1 MKLKKRKG
9 IEMETVNF
17 IIKNFNDVLFL
28 TWEHIYMVGISLAFA
43 TLIGVPLGII
53 ITKNELLAKK
63 IINSANIMMTIPS
76 IALFGL
82 MMPVL
87 AIIGQ
92 GLGKVPA
99 IIALILYSQLP
110 IIRNTYVAIKNV
122 SPSIRNAGKGMGM
135 NRWEL
140 LKEVEIP
147 IAVPVIVAGLRTAAV
162 MNIGI
167 AAIAAYVGAG
177 GLGVYI
183 QNGIDRVYPEMILAG
198 ALLVSIFAILVDAGM
213 ALVEKVLTPTGILIQ
228 KRLSQ

>member
-1 MKLKKRKG
+1 MNTLK
-9 IEMETVNF
+9 F
-17 IIKNFNDVLFL
+17 ILNNYDNVLFL
-28 TWEHIYMVGISLAFA
+28 MWEHIYMVGISLLIA
-43 TLIGVPLGII
+43 TAIGVPLGII
-53 ITKNELLAKK
+53 ITKNENLARKV
-63 IINSANIMMTIPS
+63 INSANIMMTVPS

-82 MMPVL
+82 MMPAL
-87 AIIGQ
+87 ALIGQ

-147 IAVPVIVAGLRTAAV
+147 IAIPVIVAGLRTAAV

-198 ALLVSIFAILVDAGM
+198 ALLVSIFAILVDASM
-213 ALVEKVLTPTGILIQ
+213 ALLERVLTPTGLQVQ

>member
-1 MKLKKRKG
+1 MDTL
-9 IEMETVNF
+9 NF
-17 IIKNFNDVLFL
+17 IIQNYGDVLFL
-28 TWEHIYMVGISLAFA
+28 TGEHVFMVSVSLLIA
-43 TLIGVPLGII
+43 TAIGVPLGII
-53 ITKNELLAKK
+53 ITKNEALAKRV
-63 IINSANIMMTIPS
+63 INSANIMMTIPS

-87 AIIGQ
+87 AVIGH

-198 ALLVSIFAILVDAGM
+198 AFLVAIFAILVDAGM
-213 ALVEKVLTPTGILIQ
+213 ALVERVLTPTGIIIQ
-228 KRLSQ
+228 KRVSQ

>member
-1 MKLKKRKG
+1 MDTLD
-9 IEMETVNF
+9 F
-17 IIKNFNDVLFL
+17 IINNYEDVLFL
-28 TWEHIYMVGISLAFA
+28 TGEHIFMVSVSLLIA
-43 TLIGVPLGII
+43 TAIGVPLGIL
-53 ITKNELLAKK
+53 ITKNEALAKK
-63 IINSANIMMTIPS
+63 VINSANIMMTIPS

-87 AIIGQ
+87 AVIGQ

-122 SPSIRNAGKGMGM
+122 SPSIRNAGRGMGM
-135 NRWEL
+135 NRWQL

-147 IAVPVIVAGLRTAAV
+147 IAIPVIVAGLRTAAV

-183 QNGIDRVYPEMILAG
+183 QNGIDRVYPEMIIAG

-213 ALVEKVLTPTGILIQ
+213 ALVERVLTPTGILIQ
-228 KRLSQ
+228 KKVSE

>member
-1 MKLKKRKG
+1 MSTLK
-9 IEMETVNF
+9 F
-17 IIKNFNDVLFL
+17 ILNNYNNVLFL
-28 TWEHIYMVGISLAFA
+28 MWEHIYMVGISLLIA
-43 TLIGVPLGII
+43 TAIGVPLGII
-53 ITKNELLAKK
+53 ITKNENLARKV
-63 IINSANIMMTIPS
+63 INSANIMMTVPS

-82 MMPVL
+82 MMPAL
-87 AIIGQ
+87 ALIGQ

-147 IAVPVIVAGLRTAAV
+147 IAIPVIVAGLRTAAV

-198 ALLVSIFAILVDAGM
+198 ALLVSIFAILVDASM
-213 ALVEKVLTPTGILIQ
+213 ALLERVLTPTGLQVQ

>member
-1 MKLKKRKG
+1 MDTL
-9 IEMETVNF
+9 NF
-17 IIKNFNDVLFL
+17 IIKNIDNVLFL
-28 TWEHIYMVGISLAFA
+28 TWEHIYMVGISLVIA

-53 ITKNELLAKK
+53 ITKNENLAKK
-63 IINSANIMMTIPS
+63 VINGANILMTVPS

-82 MMPVL
+82 MLPVL
-87 AIIGQ
+87 AVIGQ

-122 SPSIRNAGKGMGM
+122 PPSIRNAGKGMGM

-198 ALLVSIFAILVDAGM
+198 ALLVSIFAILVDAAM
-213 ALVEKVLTPTGILIQ
+213 ALVERVLTPTGIQIQ

>member
-1 MKLKKRKG
+1 MDTL
-9 IEMETVNF
+9 NF
-17 IIKNFNDVLFL
+17 IIQNYDDVLFL
-28 TWEHIYMVGISLAFA
+28 TWEHIFMVSVSLIIA
-43 TLIGVPLGII
+43 TAIGVPLGII
-53 ITKNELLAKK
+53 ITKKEELAKK
-63 IINSANIMMTIPS
+63 VINSANIMMTIPS

-87 AIIGQ
+87 AVIGQ
-92 GLGKVPA
+92 GLGKLPA

-122 SPSIRNAGKGMGM
+122 SPSIRDAGRGMGM

-167 AAIAAYVGAG
+167 AAIATYVGAG

-183 QNGIDRVYPEMILAG
+183 QNGIDRVYPEMIIAG
-198 ALLVSIFAILVDAGM
+198 ALLVSVFAILVDAVM
-213 ALVEKVLTPTGILIQ
+213 ALVERGITPTGILIQ

>member
-1 MKLKKRKG
+1 MSTLK
-9 IEMETVNF
+9 F
-17 IIKNFNDVLFL
+17 ILNNYNNVLFL
-28 TWEHIYMVGISLAFA
+28 MWEHIYMVGISLLIA
-43 TLIGVPLGII
+43 TAIGVPLGII
-53 ITKNELLAKK
+53 ITKNENLARKV
-63 IINSANIMMTIPS
+63 INSANIMMTVPS

-82 MMPVL
+82 MMPAL
-87 AIIGQ
+87 ALIGQ

-147 IAVPVIVAGLRTAAV
+147 IAIPVIVAGLRTAAV

-198 ALLVSIFAILVDAGM
+198 ALLVAIFAILVDASM
-213 ALVEKVLTPTGILIQ
+213 ALLERVLTPTGLQVQ

>member
-1 MKLKKRKG
+1 MDTL
-9 IEMETVNF
+9 NF
-17 IIKNFNDVLFL
+17 IIKNINEVLFL
-28 TWEHIYMVGISLAFA
+28 TWEHIYMVSISLVIA
-43 TLIGVPLGII
+43 TFIGVPLGII
-53 ITKNELLAKK
+53 ITKNENLAKK
-63 IINSANIMMTIPS
+63 VINGANIMMTVPS

-82 MMPVL
+82 MMPAL

-198 ALLVSIFAILVDAGM
+198 ALLVSIFAILVDATM
-213 ALVEKVLTPTGILIQ
+213 ALVERVLTPTGIRIQ
-228 KRLSQ
+228 QRLPQ

>member
-1 MKLKKRKG
+1 MDTL
-9 IEMETVNF
+9 NF
-17 IIKNFNDVLFL
+17 IIKNIDNVLFL
-28 TWEHIYMVGISLAFA
+28 TWEHIYMVGISLVIA

-53 ITKNELLAKK
+53 ITKNENLAKK
-63 IINSANIMMTIPS
+63 VINGANIMMTVPS

-82 MMPVL
+82 MLPVL
-87 AIIGQ
+87 AVIGQ

-198 ALLVSIFAILVDAGM
+198 ALLVSIFAILVDATM
-213 ALVEKVLTPTGILIQ
+213 ALVERVLTPTGIRIQ
-228 KRLSQ
+228 QRLPQ

>member
-1 MKLKKRKG
+1 MDTL
-9 IEMETVNF
+9 NF
-17 IIKNFNDVLFL
+17 IIKNIDNVLFL
-28 TWEHIYMVGISLAFA
+28 TWEHIYMVGISLVIA

-53 ITKNELLAKK
+53 ITKNENLAKK
-63 IINSANIMMTIPS
+63 VINGANIMMTVPS

-82 MMPVL
+82 MLPVL
-87 AIIGQ
+87 AIIGE

-122 SPSIRNAGKGMGM
+122 PPSIRNAGKGMGM

-198 ALLVSIFAILVDAGM
+198 ALLVSIFAILVDAVM
-213 ALVEKVLTPTGILIQ
+213 ALVERVLTPTGILIQ
-228 KRLSQ
+228 KRMSQ

>member
-1 MKLKKRKG
+1 MDTLD
-9 IEMETVNF
+9 F
-17 IIKNFNDVLFL
+17 IINNYEDVLFL
-28 TWEHIYMVGISLAFA
+28 TGEHIFMVSVSLLIA
-43 TLIGVPLGII
+43 TAIGVPLGIL
-53 ITKNELLAKK
+53 ITKNEALAKK
-63 IINSANIMMTIPS
+63 VINSANIMMTIPS

-87 AIIGQ
+87 AVIGQ

-122 SPSIRNAGKGMGM
+122 SPPIRNAGKGMGM

-198 ALLVSIFAILVDAGM
+198 ALLVSVFAILVDAGM
-213 ALVEKVLTPTGILIQ
+213 ALVERMLTPSGILIQ

>member
-1 MKLKKRKG
+1 MDTL
-9 IEMETVNF
+9 NF
-17 IIKNFNDVLFL
+17 IIKNYTNVLFL
-28 TWEHIYMVGISLAFA
+28 TWEHILMVSISLIIA
-43 TLIGVPLGII
+43 TAIGVPLGIV
-53 ITKNELLAKK
+53 ITTNENLAKRV
-63 IINSANIMMTIPS
+63 INGANIIMTVPS

-87 AIIGQ
+87 ALIGH

-122 SPSIRNAGKGMGM
+122 SPSMRNAGRGMGM
-135 NRWEL
+135 NRWQL

-147 IAVPVIVAGLRTAAV
+147 IAIPVIVAGLRTAAV

-198 ALLVSIFAILVDAGM
+198 ALLVSIFAIVVDAAM
-213 ALVEKVLTPTGILIQ
+213 ALLERALTPTGILIQ

>member
-1 MKLKKRKG
+1 MGTL
-9 IEMETVNF
+9 NF
-17 IIKNFNDVLFL
+17 IIKNIHNVLFL
-28 TWEHIYMVGISLAFA
+28 TWEHIYMVGVSLIIA
-43 TLIGVPLGII
+43 TLIGVPLGIM
-53 ITKNELLAKK
+53 ITKNENMAKK
-63 IINSANIMMTIPS
+63 VINSANIMMTVPS

-82 MMPVL
+82 MLPVL
-87 AIIGQ
+87 ALIGE
-92 GLGKVPA
+92 GLGKLPA

-122 SPSIRNAGKGMGM
+122 SPSIRDAGKGMGM

-147 IAVPVIVAGLRTAAV
+147 IAIPVIVAGLRTAAV

-198 ALLVSIFAILVDAGM
+198 ALLVSILAIVVDAAM
-213 ALVEKVLTPTGILIQ
+213 ALAERVLTPKGIQIQ
-228 KRLSQ
+228 KRLSR

>member
-1 MKLKKRKG
+1 MDTLK
-9 IEMETVNF
+9 F
-17 IIKNFNDVLFL
+17 IIQNYDDVLFL
-28 TWEHIYMVGISLAFA
+28 AWEHIFMVSVSLIIA
-43 TLIGVPLGII
+43 TAIGVPLGIV
-53 ITKNELLAKK
+53 ITKNEALAKK
-63 IINSANIMMTIPS
+63 VINSANIMMTIPS

-87 AIIGQ
+87 ALVGQ

-99 IIALILYSQLP
+99 IIALTLYSQLP

-122 SPSIRNAGKGMGM
+122 SPSIRDAGRGMGM

-147 IAVPVIVAGLRTAAV
+147 IAVPIIVAGLRTAAV

-167 AAIAAYVGAG
+167 AAIATYVGAG

-198 ALLVSIFAILVDAGM
+198 ALLVSVFAILVDAVM
-213 ALVEKVLTPTGILIQ
+213 AMVERGITPTGILIQ

>member
-1 MKLKKRKG
+1 MDTL
-9 IEMETVNF
+9 NF
-17 IIKNFNDVLFL
+17 IIKNIDNVLFL
-28 TWEHIYMVGISLAFA
+28 TWEHIYMVGISLVIA

-53 ITKNELLAKK
+53 ITKNENLAKK
-63 IINSANIMMTIPS
+63 VINGANILMTVPS

-82 MMPVL
+82 MLPVL
-87 AIIGQ
+87 AVIGQ

-122 SPSIRNAGKGMGM
+122 PPSIRNAGKGMGM

-198 ALLVSIFAILVDAGM
+198 ALLVSIFAILVDAAM
-213 ALVEKVLTPTGILIQ
+213 ALVERVLTPTGIRIQ
-228 KRLSQ
+228 KRMSQ

>member
-1 MKLKKRKG
+1 MDTL
-9 IEMETVNF
+9 NF
-17 IIKNFNDVLFL
+17 IIQNYDDVLFL
-28 TWEHIYMVGISLAFA
+28 AWEHIFMVSVSLIIA
-43 TLIGVPLGII
+43 TAIGVPLGIV
-53 ITKNELLAKK
+53 ITKNEALAKK
-63 IINSANIMMTIPS
+63 VINSANIMMTIPS

-87 AIIGQ
+87 AVVGQ

-122 SPSIRNAGKGMGM
+122 SPSIRDAGKGMGM

-167 AAIAAYVGAG
+167 AAIATYVGAG

-198 ALLVSIFAILVDAGM
+198 ALLVSVFAILVDAVM
-213 ALVEKVLTPTGILIQ
+213 ALVERGITPTGILIQ
-228 KRLSQ
+228 KRMSQ

>member
-1 MKLKKRKG
+1 MGTL
-9 IEMETVNF
+9 NF
-17 IIKNFNDVLFL
+17 IIQNYADVLFL
-28 TWEHIYMVGISLAFA
+28 TWEHIFMVGISLIIA
-43 TLIGVPLGII
+43 TAIGVPLGIV
-53 ITKNELLAKK
+53 ITKNEKLAKK
-63 IINSANIMMTIPS
+63 VINGANVMMTVPS

-92 GLGKVPA
+92 GLGKTPA

-122 SPSIRNAGKGMGM
+122 SPSARNAGRGMGM
-135 NRWEL
+135 NRWQL

-147 IAVPVIVAGLRTAAV
+147 IAIPVIVAGLRTAAV

-183 QNGIDRVYPEMILAG
+183 QNGIDRVYPEMIIAG

-213 ALVEKVLTPTGILIQ
+213 ALVEQVLTPTGILIQ
-228 KRLSQ
+228 KKVSE

>member
-1 MKLKKRKG
+1 MDTL
-9 IEMETVNF
+9 NF
-17 IIKNFNDVLFL
+17 IIKNINEVLFL
-28 TWEHIYMVGISLAFA
+28 TWEHIYMVSISLVIA
-43 TLIGVPLGII
+43 TFIGVPLGII
-53 ITKNELLAKK
+53 ITKNENLAKK
-63 IINSANIMMTIPS
+63 VINGANIMMTVPS

-82 MMPVL
+82 MMPAL

-122 SPSIRNAGKGMGM
+122 PPSIRNAGKGMGM

-198 ALLVSIFAILVDAGM
+198 ALLVSIFAILVDATM
-213 ALVEKVLTPTGILIQ
+213 ALVERVLTPTGIRIQ
-228 KRLSQ
+228 QRLPQ

>member
-1 MKLKKRKG
+1 MDIL
-9 IEMETVNF
+9 NF
-17 IIKNFNDVLFL
+17 IIQNYDDVLLL
-28 TWEHIYMVGISLAFA
+28 TWEHIFMVSISLIIA
-43 TLIGVPLGII
+43 TAIGVPLGII
-53 ITKNELLAKK
+53 ITKKEELAKK
-63 IINSANIMMTIPS
+63 VINSANIMMTIPS

-87 AIIGQ
+87 AIVGQ

-198 ALLVSIFAILVDAGM
+198 ALLVSVFAILVDAVM
-213 ALVEKVLTPTGILIQ
+213 TLVERMLTPTGILIQ
-228 KRLSQ
+228 KSLSQ

>member
-1 MKLKKRKG
+1 MGTL
-9 IEMETVNF
+9 NF
-17 IIKNFNDVLFL
+17 ILKNIHNVLFL
-28 TWEHIYMVGISLAFA
+28 TWEHIYMVGVSLIIA
-43 TLIGVPLGII
+43 TLIGVPLGIM
-53 ITKNELLAKK
+53 ITKNENMAKK
-63 IINSANIMMTIPS
+63 VITGANIMMTVPS

-82 MMPVL
+82 MLPVL
-87 AIIGQ
+87 ALIGE

-122 SPSIRNAGKGMGM
+122 SPSIRDAGKGMGM
-135 NRWEL
+135 KRWEL

-147 IAVPVIVAGLRTAAV
+147 IAIPVMVAGLRTGAV

-183 QNGIDRVYPEMILAG
+183 QQGIDRVYPEMILAG
-198 ALLVSIFAILVDAGM
+198 ALLVSILAILVDAAM
-213 ALVEKVLTPTGILIQ
+213 ALAERVLTSRGIQIQ
-228 KRLSQ
+228 KRLSR